1 MTSEARHRTL
11 AMLRELAS
19 ALEKT
24 PAVTACAY
32 CEYFGDRAYCSH
44 WEANVPKQDQPHG
57 CNAFLEEVPF

>member
-1 MTSEARHRTL
+1 
-11 AMLRELAS
+11 MLRELAS